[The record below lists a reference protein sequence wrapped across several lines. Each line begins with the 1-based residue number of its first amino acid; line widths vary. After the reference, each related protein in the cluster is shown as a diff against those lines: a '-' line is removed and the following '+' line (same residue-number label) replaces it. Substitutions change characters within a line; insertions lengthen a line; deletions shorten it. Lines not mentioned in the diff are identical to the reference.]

1 MNTSF
6 NPQRQ
11 SYMKYDNEHYLL
23 FLQEQEAEQTNKE
36 GKKIK
41 GYTYTGLRQ
50 DGSTL
55 IEATGVT
62 PENIRGKFIA
72 GILGLEYSLDDQ
84 IALLANGED
93 SEEHSEELTRFL
105 TFRQSVKEE
114 IDKLLSAVTTPTPNV
129 E

>member
-1 MNTSF
+1 MTTSF
-6 NPQRQ
+6 NPHRQ

-23 FLQEQEAEQTNKE
+23 FLQEQEAEQTNE
-36 GKKIK
+36 QGEKIK
-41 GYTYTGLRQ
+41 GYTYTGTRQ

-62 PENIRGKFIA
+62 QENIRGKFIA
-72 GILGLEYSLDDQ
+72 GLLGLEYSIDDQ
-84 IALLANGED
+84 IAILANGKD
-93 SEEHSEELTRFL
+93 SAEHSEELTRFL

>member
-1 MNTSF
+1 MTTSF

-23 FLQEQEAEQTNKE
+23 FLNEQEAEQTNE
-36 GKKIK
+36 QGDKIK
-41 GYTYTGLRQ
+41 GYTYTGPRQ

-55 IEATGVT
+55 IEAIGVT
-62 PENIRGKFIA
+62 QDNIRGKFIA
-72 GILGLEYSLDDQ
+72 GLLGLEYSIDDQ
-84 IALLANGED
+84 IAILANGED
-93 SEEHSEELTRFL
+93 SAEHSEELTRFL

-114 IDKLLSAVTTPTPNV
+114 IDKLLSAVTTPKPNV

>member
-1 MNTSF
+1 MTTQF

-11 SYMKYDNEHYLL
+11 TYIKYDDSHYLL
-23 FLQEQEAEQTNKE
+23 FLHEQEAEQE
-36 GKKIK
+36 DEFAGKIS
-41 GYTYTGLRQ
+41 GYTYTGTMP

-72 GILGLEYSLDDQ
+72 GLLGLNYSLDDQ

-93 SEEHSEELTRFL
+93 SEQHSEEWAAFARA
-105 TFRQSVKEE
+105 RSEAKKAVDE
-114 IDKLLSAVTTPTPNV
+114 LLSRAKNQ
-129 E
+129 

>member
-1 MNTSF
+1 MF
-6 NPQRQ
+6 
-11 SYMKYDNEHYLL
+11 
-23 FLQEQEAEQTNKE
+23 AE
-36 GKKIK
+36 KIK
-41 GYTYTGLRQ
+41 GYTYTDPRQ

-72 GILGLEYSLDDQ
+72 GLLGLEYSIDDQ

-93 SEEHSEELTRFL
+93 SEQHSEELTRFL
-105 TFRQSVKEE
+105 TFRQSVKEK
-114 IDKLLSAVTTPTPNV
+114 IDKLLSAVTAPTPNV

>member
-1 MNTSF
+1 MTTQF
-6 NPQRQ
+6 NPHRQ
-11 SYMKYDNEHYLL
+11 TYIKYDNTHYLL
-23 FLQEQEAEQTNKE
+23 FLNEQEAEQTNE
-36 GKKIK
+36 QGDKIK
-41 GYTYTGLRQ
+41 GYTYTGPRQ

-62 PENIRGKFIA
+62 SENIRGKFIA
-72 GILGLEYSLDDQ
+72 GLIGLEYSIDDQ

-114 IDKLLSAVTTPTPNV
+114 IDKLLSTVTTPTPNV
-129 E
+129 K

>member
-1 MNTSF
+1 MNTQC

-11 SYMKYDNEHYLL
+11 SYMKYDNSHYLL
-23 FLQEQEAEQTNKE
+23 FLNEQEAEQTNE
-36 GKKIK
+36 QGEKIK
-41 GYTYTGLRQ
+41 GYTYTGPRQ

-62 PENIRGKFIA
+62 SKNIRGKFIA
-72 GILGLEYSLDDQ
+72 GLLGLEYSIDDQ
-84 IALLANGED
+84 IAILANGEN
-93 SEEHSEELTRFL
+93 SAKHSEELTRFL

-114 IDKLLSAVTTPTPNV
+114 IDKLLSAVTTSTPNV

>member
-1 MNTSF
+1 MTTQF

-11 SYMKYDNEHYLL
+11 TYIKYDNEHYIL
-23 FLQEQEAEQTNKE
+23 FLHEQEAEQTNE
-36 GKKIK
+36 AGEKIK
-41 GYTYTGLRQ
+41 GYTYTGPRQ

-62 PENIRGKFIA
+62 KENIRGKFIA
-72 GILGLEYSLDDQ
+72 GLIGLEYSLDDQ

-93 SEEHSEELTRFL
+93 SKEHSEELTRFL

-114 IDKLLSAVTTPTPNV
+114 IDKLLSAVTTPTPDV
-129 E
+129 K

>member
-1 MNTSF
+1 MITSF

-11 SYMKYDNEHYLL
+11 SYMKYDNTHYLL
-23 FLQEQEAEQTNKE
+23 FLNEQEAEQTNE
-36 GKKIK
+36 DGEKIK
-41 GYTYTGLRQ
+41 GYTYTGPRQ

-62 PENIRGKFIA
+62 QENIRGKFIA
-72 GILGLEYSLDDQ
+72 GLLGLTYSLDDQ
-84 IALLANGED
+84 IAILANGED
-93 SEEHSEELTRFL
+93 SAEHSEELTRFL

>member
-1 MNTSF
+1 MITSF
-6 NPQRQ
+6 NPHRQ
-11 SYMKYDNEHYLL
+11 SYMKYDNNHYLL
-23 FLQEQEAEQTNKE
+23 FLQEQEAEQNNE
-36 GKKIK
+36 GGEKIK
-41 GYTYTGLRQ
+41 GYTYTGPRQ

-72 GILGLEYSLDDQ
+72 GLLGLEYSIDDQ

-93 SEEHSEELTRFL
+93 SEEHSKELTRFL
-105 TFRQSVKEE
+105 IFRQSVKEE

>member
-1 MNTSF
+1 MTTQF
-6 NPQRQ
+6 NPHRQ

-23 FLQEQEAEQTNKE
+23 FLQEQEAEQINEE
-36 GKKIK
+36 GEKIK
-41 GYTYTGLRQ
+41 GYTYTGPRQ

-62 PENIRGKFIA
+62 QENIRGKFIA
-72 GILGLEYSLDDQ
+72 GILGLEYSIDDQ

-93 SEEHSEELTRFL
+93 SEEHSKELTRFL

-114 IDKLLSAVTTPTPNV
+114 IDKLLSVVTTPKPNV

>member
-1 MNTSF
+1 MNTAF

-11 SYMKYDNEHYLL
+11 NYAKYDDNHYLL
-23 FLQEQEAEQTNKE
+23 FLNEQEAEQTNENGDKV
-36 GKKIK
+36 K
-41 GYTYTGLRQ
+41 GYTYTGTRT

-55 IEATGVT
+55 IEATDVT
-62 PENIRGKFIA
+62 AENMRSKFIA
-72 GILGLEYSLDDQ
+72 GLIGLEYSIDDQ

-93 SEEHSEELTRFL
+93 SEEHSKELTRFL

>member
-1 MNTSF
+1 MTTQF

-11 SYMKYDNEHYLL
+11 SYMKYDNTHYLL
-23 FLQEQEAEQTNKE
+23 FLQEQEAEQTNE
-36 GKKIK
+36 DGEKIK
-41 GYTYTGLRQ
+41 GYTYIGPRQ

-55 IEATGVT
+55 IEATDVT
-62 PENIRGKFIA
+62 TENIRGKFIA
-72 GILGLEYSLDDQ
+72 GLIGLEYSLDDQ

-93 SEEHSEELTRFL
+93 SEEHSKELTRFL

-114 IDKLLSAVTTPTPNV
+114 IDKLLSVVTTPKPNV